1 MRNFKYLGMLVFW
14 IITSGMLTFLAVAGY
29 WMIPYMA
36 DMFNEDRVW
45 FTITALAVLL
55 FMGLYVTLGVFIYKD
70 SSRKKM
76 NTWLWLTAVFYI
88 PNFMGVVLYFY
99 ARRRH
104 KIPAANDMHTQI
116 CPHCGHIIHAG
127 E

>member
-1 MRNFKYLGMLVFW
+1 MRNFKYFGMLVFW
-14 IITSGMLTFLAVAGY
+14 IITSGMLIFLAVTGY

-36 DMFNEDRVW
+36 DMYSGDPVW
-45 FTITALAVLL
+45 FTTTALAVLL
-55 FMGLYVTLGVFIYKD
+55 FIGLYVTLGVFIYKD
-70 SSRKKM
+70 SSRKRM

-104 KIPAANDMHTQI
+104 KVLAANDVHTQI

>member
-1 MRNFKYLGMLVFW
+1 MRNFKYWGLLVFW
-14 IITSGMLTFLAVAGY
+14 IITSGMLIFLAVIGS
-29 WMIPYMA
+29 WIIPDMA
-36 DMFNEDRVW
+36 DLFSEDPVW
-45 FTITALAVLL
+45 FTTTVVAVLL
-55 FMGLYVTLGVFIYKD
+55 FIGLYVTMGVFIYKD

-99 ARRRH
+99 ARRQ
-104 KIPAANDMHTQI
+104 KSLAATDVHAQI
-116 CPHCGHIIHAG
+116 CPHCGHIIHTG